1 MTKSKISMQLTVVIL
16 SFMSIAAG
24 KDDVMISYHLSMP
37 EPHTHYYEVGMTVSN
52 NLDKTVQLKMPVWTP
67 GSYLVREFARHIPRV
82 RAYAG
87 TQQLKVKKIDK
98 NSWEVQAGYYKEFTV
113 MYRIYAYEQSVRTSY
128 LSDSRGY
135 LNGTSIFLYV
145 ADRKYE
151 PGEVKVTPFRGWRKI
166 STGLPKVKG
175 QRNTFS
181 FPDYDV
187 LADSP
192 FLIGN
197 HDVLTFKVKGI
208 PHEIALYG
216 QGNVDKDQLKDDF
229 KKIVQATV
237 DIFENLPYDRYV
249 FFILMLDGLGGGLEH
264 LNSTTIQAD
273 RWIFS
278 DDNRY
283 QRFLSTVAHE
293 YFHTWNVK
301 RIRPIAL
308 GPFDYDRENY
318 TNDLCISEGIT
329 SYYDNLLL
337 LRSGIVDVEG
347 YFKFV
352 GRDIRG
358 VETAPGRLVQS
369 AAESSFDTWIKNYR
383 RNEESHNVMISYY
396 SKGAVTGLMLDLA
409 INASTNGRKSLDHV
423 FQELN
428 RQYENDPSAGFTSK
442 EFRTIC
448 ENVADRTLDDV
459 WRYADTTDEVDYN
472 SALETVGC
480 ILERKYG
487 EGVTSS
493 TSYYGFATRGEK
505 NPVVSR
511 VYAGTP
517 AYTGGLNVNDEIVAV
532 NDTRVS
538 TKTLTDRL
546 NNISIGDKAKLLI
559 SREGLMQTVE
569 MTAYGPPYD
578 SFVIKKTESPSKDQK
593 QLFEGW
599 LGTSWEK

>member
-1 MTKSKISMQLTVVIL
+1 MKSIKWIIFFSIIINVETVMGNNDTK
-16 SFMSIAAG
+16 
-24 KDDVMISYHLSMP
+24 ISYHISMP
-37 EPHTHYYEVGMTVSN
+37 EPHTHYYEVEMTVSN
-52 NLDKTVQLKMPVWTP
+52 NRDRTVQLKMPVWTP

-82 RAYAG
+82 RAFAG
-87 TQQLKVKKIDK
+87 TQQLKVDKIDK
-98 NSWEVQAGYYKEFTV
+98 NTWEVRAGYYKEFTV

-175 QRNTFS
+175 KRNTFS

-197 HDVLTFKVKGI
+197 HDLLTFKVKGI

-229 KKIVQATV
+229 KKIVQSTAE
-237 DIFENLPYDRYV
+237 IFEDLPYDRYI

-308 GPFDYDRENY
+308 GPFDYDKENY
-318 TNDLCISEGIT
+318 TDDLWISEGIT

-347 YFKFV
+347 YFKLV
-352 GRDIRG
+352 GRDITS
-358 VETAPGRLVQS
+358 VETAPGRLIQS
-369 AAESSFDTWIKNYR
+369 AVESSFDTWIKNYR

-409 INASTNGRKSLDHV
+409 INASTNGRKSLDQV

-428 RQYENDPSAGFTSK
+428 RRYENDPSTGFTSK
-442 EFRTIC
+442 EFRTVC
-448 ENVADRTLDDV
+448 ENVAGRKLDDV

-472 SALETVGC
+472 SALEKVGC

-517 AYTGGLNVNDEIVAV
+517 AYTCLLYTSDAADE
-532 NDTRVS
+532 
-538 TKTLTDRL
+538 
-546 NNISIGDKAKLLI
+546 
-559 SREGLMQTVE
+559 
-569 MTAYGPPYD
+569 
-578 SFVIKKTESPSKDQK
+578 
-593 QLFEGW
+593 
-599 LGTSWEK
+599 